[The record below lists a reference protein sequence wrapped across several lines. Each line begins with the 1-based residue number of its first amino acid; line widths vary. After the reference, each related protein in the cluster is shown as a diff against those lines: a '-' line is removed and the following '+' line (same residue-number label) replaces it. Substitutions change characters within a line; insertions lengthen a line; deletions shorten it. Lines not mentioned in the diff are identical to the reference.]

1 MAKGAPIAKEDARKA
16 NKRGAAR
23 LAAVQAL
30 YQMDMAGTGL
40 NEILAEFE
48 SHWIGR
54 EVEGEQYLPAEAAFF
69 RDIVSGVVREQRKL
83 DPLIDEALAK
93 SWPLKRI
100 EAVLRAAL
108 RAGAY
113 ELDHRR
119 DVPARVVVSEYA
131 DVAAAF
137 VERDETGMVNAVLDQ
152 LARKLRARI
161 AGSSSP
167 PLGGGR
173 QRQWHDVTPIL
184 QEFRR
189 RVLTEDP
196 SLIARYFAPLA
207 THPGALGLVRRRR
220 LHQAAAGLRP
230 GAQDR
235 RHCRRR
241 AFFHRRCARRGGEQ
255 GVAREPFRPGRQG
268 RQAARLSVVA
278 RADRKRSATTGSP
291 HSPKACAATPC
302 FTAARCSAA
311 TPTARRGR
319 SWFPSPCSAA
329 CRKGTMVR
337 RAGAKAGDRVFVTGT
352 IGDAALGLRCA
363 TAQPGS

>member
-1 MAKGAPIAKEDARKA
+1 MAGAATNDKEARKA

-69 RDIVSGVVREQRKL
+69 RDVVSGVVREQKRL
-83 DPLIDEALAK
+83 DPLIDDALQK

-152 LARKLRARI
+152 LARALRA
-161 AGSSSP
+161 
-167 PLGGGR
+167 
-173 QRQWHDVTPIL
+173 
-184 QEFRR
+184 QEF
-189 RVLTEDP
+189 
-196 SLIARYFAPLA
+196 
-207 THPGALGLVRRRR
+207 
-220 LHQAAAGLRP
+220 AG
-230 GAQDR
+230 
-235 RHCRRR
+235 
-241 AFFHRRCARRGGEQ
+241 
-255 GVAREPFRPGRQG
+255 
-268 RQAARLSVVA
+268 
-278 RADRKRSATTGSP
+278 
-291 HSPKACAATPC
+291 
-302 FTAARCSAA
+302 
-311 TPTARRGR
+311 
-319 SWFPSPCSAA
+319 
-329 CRKGTMVR
+329 
-337 RAGAKAGDRVFVTGT
+337 
-352 IGDAALGLRCA
+352 
-363 TAQPGS
+363 